1 MKPRF
6 YTLYFASSDA
16 SRVRKLRVPSYAV
29 HVLTVLAV
37 VGAVTLT
44 AAVASYSRMLLK
56 VANYNALRSEENH
69 LQKQYVQLQAQAK
82 DARQQL
88 SSLQSLAT
96 EVAMTY
102 GILRWR
108 DTPFHSTARTFTTG
122 PQDFES
128 SVNQFHFLV
137 QNASLV
143 AMVREDGLRLLPGP
157 LPPNSRLV
165 PSLWPVLG
173 PITGSFGERQDPF
186 SGEGAFHPGVDIYA
200 SYGTPVR
207 AAADGVVAYSGWEE
221 GYGRLVVIDHGFG
234 ISTCYG
240 HLSGFN
246 TRAGT
251 RVDRGDVIGYVG
263 DSGRST
269 GPHLHY
275 EVRINSTPVNPWRYL
290 RASIAGQDAN
300 SSAESADVGHGGR

>member
-6 YTLYFASSDA
+6 YTLYLATSDA
-16 SRVRKLRVPSYAV
+16 RSVRKVRVPFYAI
-29 HVLTVLAV
+29 HVLAVLAV

-44 AAVASYSRMLLK
+44 AAFASYTRMLLK
-56 VANYNALRSEENH
+56 VANYNSLRSEESH
-69 LQKQYVQLQAQAK
+69 LQQQYVQLQAQAK
-82 DARQQL
+82 DTREQL

-96 EVAMTY
+96 DVAMTY

-108 DTPFHSTARTFTTG
+108 NTPFRVASQPKPETRG
-122 PQDFES
+122 FER
-128 SVNQFHFLV
+128 SVNQFHFLM

-143 AMVREDGLRLLPGP
+143 SMVDEDGLRLLPGS
-157 LPPNSRLV
+157 LPMNSRLV
-165 PSLWPVLG
+165 PSLWPVIG

-186 SGEGAFHPGVDIYA
+186 TREGAFHPGVDIGA
-200 SYGTPVR
+200 AYGTPVH
-207 AAADGVVAYSGWEE
+207 ATADGVVVYAGWEE

-234 ISTCYG
+234 ISTCYA
-240 HLSGFN
+240 HLSAFN
-246 TRAGT
+246 TQVGT

-275 EVRINSTPVNPWRYL
+275 EVRINNTPINPWRYL
-290 RASIAGQDAN
+290 RSSFEGTMAGGAAGN
-300 SSAESADVGHGGR
+300 

>member
-6 YTLYFASSDA
+6 YTLYLATSDA
-16 SRVRKLRVPSYAV
+16 RSVRKVRVPFYAI
-29 HVLTVLAV
+29 HVLAVLAV

-44 AAVASYSRMLLK
+44 AAFASYTRMLLK
-56 VANYNALRSEENH
+56 VANYNSLRSEETN
-69 LQKQYVQLQAQAK
+69 LRQQYVQLQAQAK
-82 DARQQL
+82 DTREQL

-96 EVAMTY
+96 DVAMTY
-102 GILRWR
+102 GVLRWR
-108 DTPFHSTARTFTTG
+108 NTPFRVASQPRPGTRG
-122 PQDFES
+122 FER
-128 SVNQFHFLV
+128 SVNQFHFLM

-143 AMVREDGLRLLPGP
+143 SMVDEDGLRLLPGP
-157 LPPNSRLV
+157 LPMNSRLV

-186 SGEGAFHPGVDIYA
+186 TREGAFHPGVDIGA
-200 SYGTPVR
+200 AYGSPVH
-207 AAADGVVAYSGWEE
+207 ATADGVVVYAGWEE

-234 ISTCYG
+234 ISTCYA
-240 HLSGFN
+240 HLSAFN
-246 TRAGT
+246 TQVGS

-275 EVRINSTPVNPWRYL
+275 EVRINNTPVNPWRYL
-290 RASIAGQDAN
+290 RSSFEGTMAGGAAGN
-300 SSAESADVGHGGR
+300 

>member
-1 MKPRF
+1 MKARF

-29 HVLTVLAV
+29 HLLTVFAV
-37 VGAVTLT
+37 VGALT
-44 AAVASYSRMLLK
+44 VAAAVTSYSRMLLK
-56 VANYNALRSEENH
+56 VANYNSLRSEETH
-69 LQKQYVQLQAQAK
+69 LQTQYSQLQVQAK

-108 DTPFHSTARTFTTG
+108 DTPFHPASSTVRG
-122 PQDFES
+122 PENFES

-143 AMVREDGLRLLPGP
+143 TMVREDGLSLLPGP
-157 LPPNSRLV
+157 LPANSRLV
-165 PSLWPVLG
+165 PSLWPVIG
-173 PITGSFGERQDPF
+173 AITASFGERMDPF
-186 SGEGAFHPGVDIYA
+186 SGEGAFHPGIDISA
-200 SYGTPVR
+200 PVGTPVH
-207 AAADGVVAYSGWEE
+207 ASADGIVAYAGWEE

-234 ISTCYG
+234 ISTCYA
-240 HLSGFN
+240 HLSGLN
-246 TRAGT
+246 TRVGA

-263 DSGRST
+263 DTGRST

-290 RASIAGQDAN
+290 RSSLASQVASAGGDQAV
-300 SSAESADVGHGGR
+300 SGGH

>member
-1 MKPRF
+1 MKPSF

-16 SRVRKLRVPSYAV
+16 SRVRKVRVPHYAV
-29 HVLTVLAV
+29 HVLVALAV
-37 VGAVTLT
+37 VGAATVT

-56 VANYNALRSEENH
+56 VANYNSLRSEKNH
-69 LQKQYVQLQAQAK
+69 LQTQYSQLEVQAK

-102 GILRWR
+102 GILRWH
-108 DTPFHSTARTFTTG
+108 DTPFRPVSGMVSG
-122 PQDFES
+122 PEDFEA
-128 SVNQFHFLV
+128 SVDQFHFLV

-143 AMVREDGLRLLPGP
+143 TMVKEDGLSLLPGP

-165 PSLWPVLG
+165 PSLWPVIG
-173 PITGSFGERQDPF
+173 PITASFGERMDPF
-186 SGEGAFHPGVDIYA
+186 SGEGAFHPGMDIGA
-200 SYGTPVR
+200 AAGTPVH
-207 AAADGVVAYSGWEE
+207 ATADGVVAYAGWEE
-221 GYGRLVVIDHGFG
+221 GYGRMVVIDHGFG
-234 ISTCYG
+234 ISTCYA
-240 HLSGFN
+240 HLSGVN
-246 TRAGT
+246 TEVGS

-275 EVRINSTPVNPWRYL
+275 EVRINSTPVNPWRFM
-290 RASIAGQDAN
+290 RASLAAQTASAA
-300 SSAESADVGHGGR
+300 SSADTVNGGGH

>member
-6 YTLYFASSDA
+6 YTLYLATSDA
-16 SRVRKLRVPSYAV
+16 RSVRKVRVPFYAV
-29 HVLTVLAV
+29 HVLAVLAV

-44 AAVASYSRMLLK
+44 AAFASYTRMLLK
-56 VANYNALRSEENH
+56 VANYNSLRSEESH
-69 LQKQYVQLQAQAK
+69 LQQQYVQLQAQAK
-82 DARQQL
+82 DTREQL

-96 EVAMTY
+96 DVAMTY

-108 DTPFHSTARTFTTG
+108 NTPFRVASQPRTG
-122 PQDFES
+122 PRGFER
-128 SVNQFHFLV
+128 SVNQFHFLM

-143 AMVREDGLRLLPGP
+143 SMVDDEGLRLLPGP
-157 LPPNSRLV
+157 LPTNSRLV
-165 PSLWPVLG
+165 PSLWPVIG

-186 SGEGAFHPGVDIYA
+186 TREGAFHPGVDIGA
-200 SYGTPVR
+200 AYGSPVH
-207 AAADGVVAYSGWEE
+207 ATADGVVVYAGWEE

-234 ISTCYG
+234 ISTCYA
-240 HLSGFN
+240 HLSAFSTQVG
-246 TRAGT
+246 A

-275 EVRINSTPVNPWRYL
+275 EVRINNTPVNPWRYL
-290 RASIAGQDAN
+290 RSSMEGTMAGNLAGN
-300 SSAESADVGHGGR
+300 